1 MDCPKCHVRMQ
12 QSEPSPLQAIL
23 FCPSCRARIVI
34 TLTQGIS
41 TIALTLE
48 AEHLL
53 CDWGEFDR
61 VSVPQVFQDA
71 FSEEEVLEP

>member
-1 MDCPKCHVRMQ
+1 MQ